1 MGTRKNNKKSYL
13 LDYNGKVDPGAVRSY
28 LYMLKHPSYFSK
40 NIIFVFIILIVLI
53 AVGSGIIFLLGKT
66 ALWIILAFLA
76 ACWII
81 VRV

>member
-13 LDYNGKVDPGAVRSY
+13 LDYNGNVDPAAVRSY
-28 LYMLKHPSYFSK
+28 VYMLEYPSYPSK
-40 NIIFVFIILIVLI
+40 NIIFVFMILAVLM
-53 AVGSGIIFLLGKT
+53 AAGSGVIFLLGTT